1 MHTEDTPLAEAVVG
15 FEGQDA
21 PPVTLRDMVL
31 DAVVGVGFPTIG
43 IAIIAERQGLA
54 YFDGKGTRWIR
65 DKLAALSEEK
75 LQALYTNLKVAQ
87 HGS

>member
-1 MHTEDTPLAEAVVG
+1 MLEEAIEAIDTTDV
-15 FEGQDA
+15 

-54 YFDGKGTRWIR
+54 FFDGKGTRWIR